1 MPTRRGELWRF
12 KASWLRL
19 QRIREGSRNFL
30 CRHWYVCSR
39 LWITPLFST
48 LKLNYNQNEKIWIC
62 FLLSVYCLFKSFWA
76 ASLAARAAASGLMLE
91 RRSSSRVTTISR
103 PIDWTISVGLYSNST
118 SPLIESYF
126 MEFFKTIFESIWKLI
141 FVSKKVPVSS
151 RTVVLTMTSVTQY
164 GSQLDEGRLSSK

>member
-1 MPTRRGELWRF
+1 M
-12 KASWLRL
+12 
-19 QRIREGSRNFL
+19 
-30 CRHWYVCSR
+30 
-39 LWITPLFST
+39 
-48 LKLNYNQNEKIWIC
+48 YNQNEKIWIC

-126 MEFFKTIFESIWKLI
+126 SEFLTIIFQSILKVDFLIEEITCLVKNSCSYNDISNTVWIAVGWGSSVLKVAISVFFYRSWDTDRATLTILSFWKR
-141 FVSKKVPVSS
+141 V
-151 RTVVLTMTSVTQY
+151 
-164 GSQLDEGRLSSK
+164 E